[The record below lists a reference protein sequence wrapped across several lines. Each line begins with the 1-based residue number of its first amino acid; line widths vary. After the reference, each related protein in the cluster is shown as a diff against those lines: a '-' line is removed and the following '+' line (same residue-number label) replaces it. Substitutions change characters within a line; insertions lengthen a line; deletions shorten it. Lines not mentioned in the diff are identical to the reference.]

1 LNHNSAT
8 AAAWDA
14 RITVLQKE
22 RRVVKGARDEQVK
35 ALYPHARTFVLK
47 IAEPVL
53 DTPGSDVADVP
64 GTLTLVT
71 PDHSNPARDQFYVGP
86 YPVLGRNLR
95 WDKHFEELDFTASDG
110 TRGYRG
116 HLRLTHSRLRAFGI
130 LSIGGNAYSVEYE
143 VPPQR
148 YTVRVAKDAAYLAG
162 DNATITWDTESDR
175 WRNATWTTE
184 PVLEF
189 TYGVNG
195 EEIIGDE
202 KVYTFIAS
210 FKDTGSGR
218 EWKPDAFT
226 YSGYLTQRLKL
237 GFALVGG
244 TKAPSGPGAEF
255 FPYALLSK
263 MSEFA
268 YDFDGGI
275 VTGSA
280 GYGGTCYGAI
290 GTWARRP
297 AAGIYLLEGDGRTAH
312 AAVHDGALYVGG
324 HRVPASVLDGDTLR
338 WSGLYQD
345 LADTAGLPAEGH
357 LVFSADGSEVTSSSF
372 QVTGRRVTPDEALDK
387 ADAEENALPAL
398 RASLRHGRTL
408 HAGPGHELRD
418 LIAMSQYS
426 VDSHG
431 RYFDLVQQGSMDDF
445 YTILQNYMDP
455 NLRRQFFN
463 PNPPPPLDQG
473 LYAIAHTT
481 GTKGTDPIP
490 WYGSLSVPY
499 TACALSNF
507 SSDPAAATIN
517 GRRAETW
524 LTQATSGGDVM
535 AAQGP
540 LLYQRRY
547 QDKYSNLDWFLAD
560 QKTNA
565 AKYAGIIDVQVEKWI
580 ADAKAEAIGTP
591 EEMEKLEKQMRALG
605 KHAKEHDQYWAFAI
619 YTYTTTPGYL
629 NMLQTILLTGGGYDG
644 SEFTQRVQRTVALLN
659 VLDTSSYFSQQ
670 YGYLLQLFQLGSILP
685 QMFDFSNDL
694 SGFSFAVKQIVDK
707 FIEQYIDSPD
717 PKMREAAQQLKQNAT
732 QDLIDKVLQILHASA
747 AVGHGVYE
755 WVHVASRFE
764 NTFGRVFA
772 HLPAAVGKMI
782 ALAGAGAM
790 IGFFLLG
797 AADFGKLSPA
807 EQALVVVGGAS
818 AVAQL
823 ALPILQRGL
832 ALGAVWDPSVRW
844 WSNLRKFFSPKLIDD
859 ALTKTSSAA
868 RIWLMS
874 NKGSAMGYQVPI
886 KQAFAARSLFTANS
900 ALPFGQRFKLAVMG
914 RNLGQFTARLLGSA
928 FAIIGIVLSS
938 IALSQENEP
947 LELAANILFLTASVL
962 ELVAIVGGWA
972 VAGSAVAV
980 GGLLVS
986 TIFAIVSVV
995 GVIALVA
1002 GIILIAILMS
1012 RPTES
1017 PVETFAKSSGT
1028 FYMPFKTAIEYFQV
1042 YQPAGQPQ
1050 RAGVAVLAGGD
1061 AGRALKLGS
1070 DGSARVA
1077 PYDGTGHTAF
1087 YISTDSTG
1095 RVQIAAP
1102 ILDSKN
1108 VPVLYALA
1116 AEDTG
1121 AVVAKGASGKD
1132 ASLDTHLLWYT
1143 EVVGEGTYE
1152 ESGSG
1157 NRELR
1162 AAPFKLY
1169 TALNDGTSKR
1179 RYLDVGADGGWTL
1192 REGDGVTV
1200 TLKMEVVKPAE
1211 LTMADITWYT
1221 VEHNQRADAALQVPG
1236 SLPRKWTVEPHL
1248 PDGIEFLPEDGA
1260 VQMREGV
1267 DVPPASK
1274 QAFKLTCSND
1284 VGTVSTEFSLS
1295 VLAPGLSG
1303 LVPEQSVRV
1312 PEYEEAQV

>member
-1 LNHNSAT
+1 MLNENSASVSE
-8 AAAWDA
+8 WDA
-14 RITVLQKE
+14 HIAGLQKE
-22 RRVVKGARDEQVK
+22 RRAVKAARDEQVK
-35 ALYPHARTFVLK
+35 ALYPHARTFILK
-47 IAEPVL
+47 VAEPVL
-53 DTPGSDVADVP
+53 RTPGSDVADVP
-64 GTLTLVT
+64 GTLTLIT
-71 PDHSNPARDQFYVGP
+71 PDHSDPARDQFYVGP
-86 YPVLGRNLR
+86 YPVLGRNLT
-95 WDKHFEELDFTASDG
+95 WNKHFEELDFTASDG
-110 TRGYRG
+110 ARGLRG

-130 LSIGGNAYSVEYE
+130 LTIGGNDYSVQYE

-148 YTVRVAKDAAYLAG
+148 YTVKVAKDAAYLAG
-162 DNATITWDTESDR
+162 NNATITWDTESDR
-175 WRNATWTTE
+175 WRDAAWSAE
-184 PVLEF
+184 PVLDF

-210 FKDTGSGR
+210 FKDAATGR

-226 YSGYLTQRLKL
+226 YSGYLTQNLKL

-244 TKAPSGPGAEF
+244 TKAPVGPGAEY
-255 FPYALLSK
+255 FPYALSSK

-268 YDFDGGI
+268 YDFDGGMVI
-275 VTGSA
+275 GSA
-280 GYGGTCYGAI
+280 GYGGTCYGVI

-297 AAGIYLLEGDGRTAH
+297 VAGLYLLEGEGRTAH
-312 AAVHDGALYVGG
+312 ASVHDGALYVGG
-324 HRVPASVLDGDTLR
+324 HRVPGSVLDGDTLS
-338 WSGLYQD
+338 WSGLYRE
-345 LADTAGLPAEGH
+345 LADAAGLPPEGH

-372 QVTGRRVTPDEALDK
+372 KVTGRRVSPDEALEKVD
-387 ADAEENALPAL
+387 ADETALPLL
-398 RASLRHGRTL
+398 RAALRHGRTL
-408 HAGPGHELRD
+408 HAEPGHELRD

-426 VDSHG
+426 VDSQG
-431 RYFDLVQQGSMDDF
+431 KYFDVVQQGSMDDF
-445 YTILQNYMDP
+445 YTILQNYMDQD
-455 NLRRQFFN
+455 LRKQFFN
-463 PNPPPPLDQG
+463 PGPPPPLDQD
-473 LYAIAHTT
+473 LYAIAHIT

-499 TACALSNF
+499 TACALSKF
-507 SSDPAAATIN
+507 SSDPAAALIN
-517 GRRAETW
+517 GRRAEAW

-547 QDKYSNLDWFLAD
+547 QEKYHNLDWFLVD
-560 QKTNA
+560 QKANA
-565 AKYAGIIDVQVEKWI
+565 AKYAGTIDAQVEKWI

-591 EEMEKLEKQMRALG
+591 EEMAKLEKQMRDLG
-605 KHAKEHDQYWAFAI
+605 KYAKDHDQYWAFAI

-644 SEFTQRVQRTVALLN
+644 SEFSQRVQRTVALLN
-659 VLDTSSYFSQQ
+659 VLDTTSYFSQQ
-670 YGYLLQLFQLGSILP
+670 YAYLLQLFQLGSILP
-685 QMFDFSNDL
+685 QLFDFSTDL

-717 PKMREAAQQLKQNAT
+717 PKMREAAKQLQQNAT

-764 NTFGRVFA
+764 TTFGRVFA
-772 HLPAAVGKMI
+772 HIPSAVGKLI

-790 IGFFLLG
+790 IGFFVLG
-797 AADFGKLSPA
+797 AADFGQLSRA
-807 EQALVVVGGAS
+807 EQALVVAGGAS

-859 ALTKTSSAA
+859 ALTKTTSAA
-868 RIWLMS
+868 RIWVMS
-874 NKGSAMGYQVPI
+874 NKGTAVGYKVPI
-886 KQAFAARSLFTANS
+886 RQAFAARSLFTANS
-900 ALPFGQRFKLAVMG
+900 NIPFGQRFKLAVMG

-980 GGLLVS
+980 GGMLVS

-1012 RPTES
+1012 RPTQS
-1017 PVETFAKSSGT
+1017 PVEKFATSSGT

-1061 AGRALKLGS
+1061 ADKALKIGS
-1070 DGSARVA
+1070 DGSTRIA

-1095 RVQIAAP
+1095 RVQIGAP

-1116 AEDTG
+1116 VEDTG
-1121 AVVAKGASGKD
+1121 AVVAKSASGKD

-1143 EVVGEGTYE
+1143 EVVGDGTYE
-1152 ESGSG
+1152 ESASG
-1157 NRELR
+1157 TRELR

-1179 RYLDVGADGGWTL
+1179 RYLDVDGAGGWTL
-1192 REGDGVTV
+1192 REGDGATV

-1211 LTMADITWYT
+1211 LTMADVTWYT
-1221 VEHNQRADAALQVPG
+1221 IEHDQRADAALQVPG
-1236 SLPRKWTVEPHL
+1236 SLPHTWTIEPAL
-1248 PDGIEFLPEDGA
+1248 PEGLEFLPEEGS
-1260 VQMREGV
+1260 VQMRKAV
-1267 DVPPASK
+1267 DVPPAEK
-1274 QAFKLTCSND
+1274 KTYKLTCSNS
-1284 VGTVSTEFSLS
+1284 VGTVSTEFSLA
-1295 VLAPGLSG
+1295 V
-1303 LVPEQSVRV
+1303 LVPA
-1312 PEYEEAQV
+1312 YEEAAA

>member
-1 LNHNSAT
+1 MLYDDSA
-8 AAAWDA
+8 AASAWDA
-14 RITVLQKE
+14 HISGLMKE
-22 RRVVKGARDEQVK
+22 RRALKAARDEQVR
-35 ALYPHARTFVLK
+35 ALYPHMRTFVLK
-47 IAEPVL
+47 SAEAVL
-53 DTPGSDVADVP
+53 DTPGSDVAEVP

-71 PDHSNPARDQFYVGP
+71 PDHTDPARDQFYVGP
-86 YPVLGRNLR
+86 YPVLGRNLS
-95 WDKHFEELDFTASDG
+95 WDKHFEELDFAASDG

-116 HLRLTHSRLRAFGI
+116 HLRLTHSRLHAFGI
-130 LSIGGNAYSVEYE
+130 LSIGGSAYSVEYE

-148 YTVRVAKDAAYLAG
+148 YTVKVAKDAAYLAG
-162 DNATITWDTESDR
+162 DNATITWDTQSDR
-175 WRNATWTTE
+175 WRDAAWSPE
-184 PVLEF
+184 PVLDF

-210 FKDTGSGR
+210 FKDAATGR
-218 EWKPDAFT
+218 EWVPDAFG
-226 YSGYLTQRLKL
+226 YSGYLTQNLKL

-244 TKAPSGPGAEF
+244 TKAPTGPGAEY
-255 FPYALLSK
+255 FPYALSAK

-268 YDFDGGI
+268 YDFVGGMVI
-275 VTGSA
+275 GSA
-280 GYGGTCYGAI
+280 GYGGTCYGTV

-297 AAGIYLLEGDGRTAH
+297 VAGLYLLEGEGRTAH
-312 AAVHDGALYVGG
+312 ASVHDGALYVGG
-324 HRVPASVLDGDTLR
+324 RRVVGSVLDGDTLT
-338 WSGLYQD
+338 WSGLYQE
-345 LADTAGLPAEGH
+345 LAEAAGLPSEGH

-372 QVTGRRVTPDEALDK
+372 KVTGRRVTPDEALEKVD
-387 ADAEENALPAL
+387 ADEAAFPAL

-408 HAGPGHELRD
+408 SADPGHELRD
-418 LIAMSQYS
+418 LIAMSQFA
-426 VDSHG
+426 VDSQG
-431 RYFDLVQQGSMDDF
+431 KYFDVVQQGSMDDF
-445 YTILQNYMDP
+445 YTILQNYMDQ
-455 NLRRQFFN
+455 NLRTQFFN
-463 PNPPPPLDQG
+463 PGPPPPLDQD
-473 LYAIAHTT
+473 LYAIAHIT
-481 GTKGTDPIP
+481 GTNGTDPIP

-499 TACALSNF
+499 TACALSKF
-507 SSDPAAATIN
+507 STDPAAATIN
-517 GRRAETW
+517 GRRAEAW
-524 LTQATSGGDVM
+524 LTEATSGGDVM

-547 QDKYSNLDWFLAD
+547 HNKYDNLDWFLVD
-560 QKTNA
+560 QNTNA
-565 AKYAGIIDVQVEKWI
+565 AKYAPIIDGQVEKWI

-591 EEMEKLEKQMRALG
+591 EEMEKLEKQMRDLG
-605 KHAKEHDQYWAFAI
+605 AHAKEHDQYWAFAI

-644 SEFTQRVQRTVALLN
+644 SEFSQRVQRTVALLN
-659 VLDTSSYFSQQ
+659 VLDTTSHFSQQ
-670 YGYLLQLFQLGSILP
+670 YAYLLQLFQLGSILP
-685 QMFDFSNDL
+685 QLFDFSNDL

-707 FIEQYIDSPD
+707 FVETYIDSPD
-717 PKMREAAQQLKQNAT
+717 PKMREAAQQLQENAT

-772 HLPAAVGKMI
+772 HIPSAVGKLI

-790 IGFFLLG
+790 VGFFVLG
-797 AADFGKLSPA
+797 AADFTKLSAA
-807 EQALVVVGGAS
+807 EQALVVVGGAN

-823 ALPILQRGL
+823 VLPILQRGL

-868 RIWLMS
+868 RVWLMS
-874 NKGSAMGYQVPI
+874 NKGGAVGYKIPI
-886 KQAFAARSLFTANS
+886 RQAFAARSLFTANS

-947 LELAANILFLTASVL
+947 LELAANILFLTASIL

-980 GGLLVS
+980 GGMLVS

-1012 RPTES
+1012 RPQET
-1017 PVETFAKSSGT
+1017 PVEKFAKSSGT

-1061 AGRALKLGS
+1061 ADRALKIGS
-1070 DGSARVA
+1070 DGSVRVT

-1087 YISTDSTG
+1087 YVSTDSTG
-1095 RVQIAAP
+1095 RVQIGAP
-1102 ILDSKN
+1102 ILDGKD

-1116 AEDTG
+1116 VEDTG
-1121 AVVAKGASGKD
+1121 AVVAKSASGKD

-1143 EVVGEGTYE
+1143 EVVGDGTYE
-1152 ESGSG
+1152 ESASG
-1157 NRELR
+1157 TRDLR
-1162 AAPFKLY
+1162 AAPFRLY

-1179 RYLDVGADGGWTL
+1179 RYLDVDGAGGWKLTD
-1192 REGDGVTV
+1192 GDGVTV

-1211 LTMADITWYT
+1211 LTMSDVTWYT
-1221 VEHNQRADAALQVPG
+1221 IEHDQRAEAALQVPG
-1236 SLPRKWTVEPHL
+1236 SEPRTWSIEPEL
-1248 PDGIEFLPEDGA
+1248 PDGLEFLPQEGA
-1260 VQMREGV
+1260 VRMRTGV
-1267 DVPPASK
+1267 DVPPAAK
-1274 QAFKLTCSND
+1274 QTFKLTCSND
-1284 VGTVSTEFSLS
+1284 VGTVSTDFSLA
-1295 VLAPGLSG
+1295 V
-1303 LVPEQSVRV
+1303 LVPA
-1312 PEYEEAQV
+1312 YEEAAV